1 MKIDLSFKVDKK
13 VLEAVGL
20 GAKALGT
27 DFDKAGHV
35 GTHFDIRDKEFSI
48 EKIITRGIVFDIRHI
63 KTGEV
68 KINDIDLNIVQP
80 NDFIMFYSGI
90 LNKFGYGAK
99 EYFTTYVELSD
110 ELVDG
115 LIARNV
121 SFIGVDMGGAKEPED
136 HVRIDQYCADRGVFI
151 IENLNNLDLLYETT
165 KGNPF
170 TVYTFPVNMS
180 GFSGL
185 PCRVIAEI

>member
-1 MKIDLSFKVDKK
+1 MKIDLSCKVDKK

-20 GAKALGT
+20 EAQALGT
-27 DFDKAGHV
+27 DLDKAGHV
-35 GTHFDIRDKEFSI
+35 GTHFDVRDKEFSI
-48 EKIITRGIVFDIRHI
+48 EKIITRGIIVDIRHI

-68 KINDIDLNIVQP
+68 TINDIDLNIIQP

-90 LNKFGYGAK
+90 LNKFRYGTK

-110 ELVDG
+110 ELIDG

-121 SFIGVDMGGAKEPED
+121 SFIGVDMAGVKETDD
-136 HVRIDQYCADRGVFI
+136 HERIDQYCADRGVFI
-151 IENLNNLDLLYETT
+151 IENLNNLDLVLE
-165 KGNPF
+165 KASGKSF
-170 TVYTFPVNMS
+170 TVYTFPLNMS
-180 GFSGL
+180 GFSGI